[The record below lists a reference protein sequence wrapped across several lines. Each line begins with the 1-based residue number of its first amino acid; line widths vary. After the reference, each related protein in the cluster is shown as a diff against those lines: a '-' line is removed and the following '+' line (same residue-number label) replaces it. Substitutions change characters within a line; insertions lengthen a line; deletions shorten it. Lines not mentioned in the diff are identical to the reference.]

1 MKHKFTQMLQQRQL
15 QNISLS
21 YGMKQ
26 SIELLQMGTMQLR
39 DYLEKELEENP
50 MVEVEMNERLY
61 LGINFIIRKSSF
73 NDYH

>member
-1 MKHKFTQMLQQRQL
+1 
-15 QNISLS
+15 
-21 YGMKQ
+21 MKQ

-61 LGINFIIRKSSF
+61 LDINFIIRKSSF

>member
-1 MKHKFTQMLQQRQL
+1 MKHKFTQKLQQRQL